1 MQQHKTNETTIL
13 NVFFITLPLS
23 FDRCRVNDIFI
34 LAFFLLNVNIFIIQK
49 RKISKIYLKSRCF
62 VVY

>member
-1 MQQHKTNETTIL
+1 MQQHKTNETMIL

-23 FDRCRVNDIFI
+23 FDRYRVNDIFI
-34 LAFFLLNVNIFIIQK
+34 LAFFLLNVNIFIIPK
-49 RKISKIYLKSRCF
+49 HKISKIYLKHRCF